1 MKLMG
6 IQIPFTNQ
14 DYHPFQWF
22 DGPDNIKIDA
32 GISKIS
38 FTHQYSS
45 NFMRILGGMLIFGI
59 GFMFILGSAWVIVG
73 DSLIGMN
80 DEESKEP
87 CWPNQDTAITLSD
100 GEVFCKFDTFT
111 DGYSNYQIADDYYS
125 LEIQGEEQKYRWSE
139 ENGIIT
145 NAYHYDG
152 SDEYYCMSFIRASA
166 LPENWTADDLII
178 GETHGDDTY
187 PEWCSENPDN
197 SNVVFNDTNS
207 TPFDGELLYEM
218 YPSDELYPS
227 DVVSW
232 INTIQ
237 YKEDGGVINTFYESS
252 HFGEGSVV
260 FFQSFGLLFTGLF
273 FMSFGFMFRK
283 RVTVFDTA
291 TNQITEEFIK
301 RPRFG
306 TIRSEMKVP
315 ISVDIVKNTRE
326 VTHHESGDEHSSG
339 RTWTTTHHG
348 IDIMVDLVGQGPK
361 AVLFLEGK
369 DARNQYDLMLRQLFT
384 TLGVN
389 PSPRETDSEDSQKI
403 DDDPFAVR
411 QTDTDDMFSR

>member
-22 DGPDNIKIDA
+22 NGPDTIKIDA

-38 FTHQYSS
+38 FTQSS
-45 NFMRILGGMLIFGI
+45 SFFGNFMRIVIGISLFGI
-59 GFMFILGSAWVIVG
+59 GFMFILGSAWVIAG
-73 DSLIGMN
+73 DSVIGMVYE
-80 DEESKEP
+80 DSDEP

-125 LEIQGEEQKYRWSE
+125 LKMYGDEQKYRWAE
-139 ENGIIT
+139 ENGTIT
-145 NAYHYDG
+145 YAILGNL
-152 SDEYYCMSFIRASA
+152 DEYYCMSYIRASA
-166 LPENWTADDLII
+166 LPENWTADDLFFPYVDF
-178 GETHGDDTY
+178 GDDAY
-187 PEWCSENPDN
+187 PEWCWESPDN

-218 YPSDELYPS
+218 HG
-227 DVVSW
+227 DVASW
-232 INTIQ
+232 ITTIQ
-237 YKEDGGVINTFYESS
+237 YTEDDGVITTNYESIRFMGANGEWVLGF
-252 HFGEGSVV
+252 FG
-260 FFQSFGLLFTGLF
+260 FLLMGILT
-273 FMSFGFMFRK
+273 MSFGFMFRK

-306 TIRSEMKVP
+306 TIRSEMKMP

-326 VTHHESGDEHSSG
+326 ITHHSGDDQASR

-369 DARNQYDLMLRQLFT
+369 DARNQYDAILRQFFSA
-384 TLGVN
+384 LGVN
-389 PSPRETDSEDSQKI
+389 LPSRDADSGGSQEI
-403 DDDPFAVR
+403 DDDPFTVR
-411 QTDTDDMFSR
+411 RTVTDDMFPR

>member
-1 MKLMG
+1 MKILG
-6 IQIPFTNQ
+6 IHIPFTNQ

-22 DGPDNIKIDA
+22 DGPDTIKIDA
-32 GISKIS
+32 GPSKIS
-38 FTHQYSS
+38 FTHSS
-45 NFMRILGGMLIFGI
+45 SFSGNFMRILGGMFLFGI
-59 GFMFILGSAWVIVG
+59 GFMFILGSAWVIAG
-73 DSLIGMN
+73 DSIIGMN
-80 DEESKEP
+80 NEESKEP

-100 GEVFCKFDTFT
+100 GEVFCKFDTYT

-125 LEIQGEEQKYRWSE
+125 LEMYGEEQKYRWSE
-139 ENGIIT
+139 ENGTIT
-145 NAYHYDG
+145 YAYHYD
-152 SDEYYCMSFIRASA
+152 DDDYYYCMSYIRASA
-166 LPENWTADDLII
+166 LPENWTADDLLLQYVDF
-178 GETHGDDTY
+178 GDDAY
-187 PEWCSENPDN
+187 PEWCWESPDN

-237 YKEDGGVINTFYESS
+237 YKEDGGMINTFYESS
-252 HFGEGSVV
+252 RFMGAGGNSIMGFFGFLLMGI
-260 FFQSFGLLFTGLF
+260 FTMSFGL
-273 FMSFGFMFRK
+273 MFRK
-283 RVTVFDTA
+283 RVIMFDTA

-315 ISVDIVKNTRE
+315 ISVDIVKNTR
-326 VTHHESGDEHSSG
+326 VVHHRESGDEHSSG
-339 RTWTTTHHG
+339 RTWTTTHRG

-369 DARNQYDLMLRQLFT
+369 NPQTEFESILELLFS
-384 TLGVN
+384 TLGIKD
-389 PSPRETDSEDSQKI
+389 EEEGQKWWES
-403 DDDPFAVR
+403 DD
-411 QTDTDDMFSR
+411 QS

>member
-1 MKLMG
+1 MKILG
-6 IQIPFTNQ
+6 IHIPFTNQ

-22 DGPDNIKIDA
+22 DGPDTIKIDA
-32 GISKIS
+32 GPSKIS
-38 FTHQYSS
+38 FTHSS
-45 NFMRILGGMLIFGI
+45 SFSGNFMRILGGMLLFGL
-59 GFMFILGSAWVIVG
+59 GFMFILGSAWVIAG
-73 DSLIGMN
+73 DSIIGMN
-80 DEESKEP
+80 NEESKEP

-100 GEVFCKFDTFT
+100 GEVFCKFDTYT

-125 LEIQGEEQKYRWSE
+125 LEMYGEEQKYRWSE

-145 NAYHYDG
+145 DAYHYDD

-178 GETHGDDTY
+178 GETHGDDAY
-187 PEWCSENPDN
+187 PEWCWESPDN

-237 YKEDGGVINTFYESS
+237 YKEDGGMINTFYESS
-252 HFGEGSVV
+252 RFMGAGGNSIMGFFGFLLMGI
-260 FFQSFGLLFTGLF
+260 FTMSFGL
-273 FMSFGFMFRK
+273 MFRK
-283 RVTVFDTA
+283 RVIMFDTA

-315 ISVDIVKNTRE
+315 ISVDIVKNTR
-326 VTHHESGDEHSSG
+326 VVHHRESGDEHSSG
-339 RTWTTTHHG
+339 RTWTTTHRG

-369 DARNQYDLMLRQLFT
+369 NPQTEFESILELLFS
-384 TLGVN
+384 TLGIKD
-389 PSPRETDSEDSQKI
+389 EEEGQKWWES
-403 DDDPFAVR
+403 DD
-411 QTDTDDMFSR
+411 QS